1 MAGGPVEGAVV
12 SDGVTSEAAGAEQPS
27 AGEAPSRE
35 PQEPEAFDL
44 GAASQEA
51 ILKRV
56 GPVLV
61 GLGLLA
67 FLIWLIRR

>member
-12 SDGVTSEAAGAEQPS
+12 SEAAPTAGQPS
-27 AGEAPSRE
+27 AGEAPRRE
-35 PQEPEAFDL
+35 PEETEAFDL

-51 ILKRV
+51 VLKRV

>member
-12 SDGVTSEAAGAEQPS
+12 SDGGASQAAASAGQPGAAGAPRS
-27 AGEAPSRE
+27 
-35 PQEPEAFDL
+35 EPEAFDL

-51 ILKRV
+51 VLKRL

>member
-1 MAGGPVEGAVV
+1 MLGQFAECLEQELGEGGGPGASGAVESTV
-12 SDGVTSEAAGAEQPS
+12 S
-27 AGEAPSRE
+27 
-35 PQEPEAFDL
+35 EPEAFDL
-44 GAASQEA
+44 GAAGQEA
-51 ILKRV
+51 VLKRL

>member
-1 MAGGPVEGAVV
+1 MAGGTVEGAVI
-12 SDGVTSEAAGAEQPS
+12 SGGAAAAS
-27 AGEAPSRE
+27 AGTAPPRRE
-35 PQEPEAFDL
+35 PEEQEAFDL

-51 ILKRV
+51 VLKRAV
-56 GPVLV
+56 PVLA